1 MRLLLLLAFIVT
13 TLSPLSGADFAA
25 QTIMAE
31 KMQSAG
37 SSAMS
42 TPAASPN
49 NQQSYQLDFKSIVST
64 ENLKVVLLIGFRI
77 SAILGLL
84 IALWIG
90 VNRLIGYQLGISSS
104 LKKLKYFPVKDSEPS
119 AIIKTLAPIIRSAC
133 HWGLIIVATLTIL
146 GELNIN
152 IMPIIYSFSVIGLA
166 VGFGAQTLVKDLING
181 FLTLI
186 EGNMAVGETV
196 TIGKFSG
203 VVESISL
210 RCILLRHD
218 TGELQTIP
226 FSEVT
231 SVINRSRDYS
241 IAIIHFTVDVKANLA
256 KVYDALNQTYHHLQ
270 SDPIFGKMIKDKLHI
285 SGVTKFTDIGIQIGA
300 YVKTTSDPSK
310 NFVNAFNTQ
319 LQRNIVEFDIPTP
332 LNHLLLQPPQ
342 IRN

>member
-1 MRLLLLLAFIVT
+1 MPLFLLLAFILT
-13 TLSPLSGADFAA
+13 TLPPLSGAEFAVQA
-25 QTIMAE
+25 IMAE
-31 KMQSAG
+31 KLHPTN
-37 SSAMS
+37 SSEAS

-49 NQQSYQLDFKSIVST
+49 NQHYQFDLKSMISK
-64 ENLKVVLLIGFRI
+64 ENLKGVLLVGFRI

-84 IALWIG
+84 VALWIG
-90 VNRLIGYQLGISSS
+90 INRLIGYQLGVSSS

-133 HWGLIIVATLTIL
+133 HWGLIIMASLMIL
-146 GELNIN
+146 VELNIN
-152 IMPIIYSFSVIGLA
+152 IIPIIYSFSVIGLA

-196 TIGKFSG
+196 TIGTFNG

-241 IAIIHFTVDVKANLA
+241 IAIIHFTVDFRADLT
-256 KVYDALNQTYHHLQ
+256 KVYEALNQTYQQLH
-270 SDPIFGKMIKDKLHI
+270 SDPIFGYMIKEKIKI
-285 SGVTKFTDIGIQIGA
+285 SGVTKFTDIGIHIGA
-300 YVKTTSDPSK
+300 SIKTTSDPSK
-310 NFVNAFNTQ
+310 TFVNAFNSQ
-319 LQRNIVEFDIPTP
+319 LQQNIIKFDIPTP
-332 LNHLLLQPPQ
+332 LNHLLLQK
-342 IRN
+342 I

>member
-1 MRLLLLLAFIVT
+1 MPLLLLLAFIVT
-13 TLSPLSGADFAA
+13 TLSPVSGAEFAV
-25 QTIMAE
+25 QSLMAE
-31 KMQSAG
+31 KMHST
-37 SSAMS
+37 SSSEVS

-49 NQQSYQLDFKSIVST
+49 NQQPYHFDLKSMISK
-64 ENLKVVLLIGFRI
+64 ENLKVVLLVGFRI

-84 IALWIG
+84 IGLWIG
-90 VNRLIGYQLGISSS
+90 INRLIGYQLGVSSS

-133 HWGLIIVATLTIL
+133 HWGLIIMASLMIL
-146 GELNIN
+146 VELNIN
-152 IMPIIYSFSVIGLA
+152 IIPIIYSFSVIGLA

-186 EGNMAVGETV
+186 EGNMAVGEKV
-196 TIGKFSG
+196 TIGIFSG

-241 IAIIHFTVDVKANLA
+241 IAIIQFTVDFRASLT
-256 KVYDALNQTYHHLQ
+256 KVYEALRKTYQQLQ
-270 SDPIFGKMIKDKLHI
+270 SDPVFGPMIKENLQI

-300 YVKTTSDPSK
+300 YVKITSDPNK
-310 NFVNAFNTQ
+310 TFVNAFNTQ
-319 LQRNIVEFDIPTP
+319 LQQNIVELDIPTP
-332 LNHLLLQPPQ
+332 LNHLLLQK
-342 IRN
+342 I